1 MELSGIPCPGA
12 KREVIG
18 PSIPATDFTVASNLI
33 KTPGNDKAVCGM
45 LRGRIWRQEKN
56 RSRLLR
62 SLGRDKGGA
71 RGPCV
76 AGGLERADY
85 STPRADR
92 DTTPG
97 ERDRLQA
104 AQIIRPKLRP
114 RREHRSPHRLGLW
127 RQSA

>member
-1 MELSGIPCPGA
+1 MPSLGA
-12 KREVIG
+12 KPEVTG
-18 PSIPATDFTVASNLI
+18 PSIPAMDFTVAFNST
-33 KTPGNDKAVCGM
+33 KTPGNDRAVCGM
-45 LRGRIWRQEKN
+45 LRGRIWLQEKN

-62 SLGRDKGGA
+62 SLGRDKVGA

-104 AQIIRPKLRP
+104 PKVFRPELRP
-114 RREHRSPHRLGLW
+114 
-127 RQSA
+127 

>member
-1 MELSGIPCPGA
+1 MLRSGIRWLDA
-12 KREVIG
+12 KPVVTG
-18 PSIPATDFTVASNLI
+18 PSILAMGFTVAFNLI
-33 KTPGNDKAVCGM
+33 KTPGNGKAVCGM
-45 LRGRIWRQEKN
+45 LRGRIWRQEKS

-62 SLGRDKGGA
+62 SLGRDKGGV

-92 DTTPG
+92 DTTLG